1 MAKPLKT
8 LQRQFLQQGLHL
20 LFSFDTTIG
29 PGCIIERR
37 RARDVNLK
45 GNIDKFK
52 AAKLKVLG
60 PADLGLM
67 EFSRVHEL
75 DAGAG
80 GELIGGGAA
89 TGRLKKARTVKL
101 SLGNPVKFFV
111 DDQIELFSRLVGAPA
126 WPTSAQAM
134 TLAQR
139 DHFLVTEVVR
149 TKLRYTFHTDGT
161 LALSAEATGLKDLKA
176 ANLNTTFK
184 WDNDF
189 ELVTK
194 KEVVV
199 AFEAVCWNARR
210 KVFESL
216 RR

>member
-8 LQRQFLQQGLHL
+8 LQKQFLQQGLHL
-20 LFSFDTTIG
+20 LFSFDTSIA

-45 GNIDKFK
+45 GSIDKFK

-75 DAGAG
+75 DVGAGA
-80 GELIGGGAA
+80 ELIGGAA
-89 TGRLKKARTVKL
+89 SGSLRKARTVKL

-111 DDQIELFSRLVGAPA
+111 DDQIELFSRLLNAPA
-126 WPTSAQAM
+126 WPTSAQAL

-149 TKLRYTFHTDGT
+149 TKLRYTFHTEGSV
-161 LALSAEATGLKDLKA
+161 AMSAEATGLKNLKA
-176 ANLNTTFK
+176 ANLSTTFK
-184 WDNDF
+184 WEGNF

-199 AFEAVCWNARR
+199 AFEAVCWNARK

>member
-20 LFSFDTTIG
+20 LFSFDTSIA
-29 PGCIIERR
+29 PGVIIERR

-45 GNIDKFK
+45 GSIAKFK
-52 AAKLKVLG
+52 GAKLKVLG
-60 PADLGLM
+60 PVDLGLM

-75 DAGAG
+75 DMKAGT
-80 GELIGGGAA
+80 ELIGGGAVGS
-89 TGRLKKARTVKL
+89 TVKRARTVNL

-111 DDQIELFSRLVGAPA
+111 DDQIELFSRLTTNPS
-126 WPTSAQAM
+126 WPTSAQAL
-134 TLAQR
+134 TLAER

-149 TKLRYTFHTDGT
+149 TKLRFTFHAEGT
-161 LALSAEATGLKDLKA
+161 VALSADATGLKDLKA
-176 ANLNTTFK
+176 VNLSGSYK

>member
-20 LFSFDTTIG
+20 LFSFDTMIA

-89 TGRLKKARTVKL
+89 TGRLKKARTV
-101 SLGNPVKFFV
+101 
-111 DDQIELFSRLVGAPA
+111 
-126 WPTSAQAM
+126 
-134 TLAQR
+134 
-139 DHFLVTEVVR
+139 
-149 TKLRYTFHTDGT
+149 
-161 LALSAEATGLKDLKA
+161 
-176 ANLNTTFK
+176 
-184 WDNDF
+184 
-189 ELVTK
+189 
-194 KEVVV
+194 
-199 AFEAVCWNARR
+199 
-210 KVFESL
+210 
-216 RR
+216 

>member
-1 MAKPLKT
+1 MAKPLRT
-8 LQRQFLQQGLHL
+8 LQKQFLQQGLHL
-20 LFSFDTTIG
+20 LFSFDTSIA

-45 GNIDKFK
+45 GSIDKVK
-52 AAKLKVLG
+52 TAKLKVLG
-60 PADLGLM
+60 PADGLV

-75 DAGAG
+75 DVGAGA
-80 GELIGGGAA
+80 ELIGGGAA
-89 TGRLKKARTVKL
+89 SGKLKKARTVKL
-101 SLGNPVKFFV
+101 SLGNPAKVFI
-111 DDQIELFSRLVGAPA
+111 DDQIELFSRLLSAPA
-126 WPTSAQAM
+126 WPTSAQAL

-149 TKLRYTFHTDGT
+149 TKLRYTFHTEG
-161 LALSAEATGLKDLKA
+161 AVAMAAEATGLKDLKA
-176 ANLNTTFK
+176 ANLSTTFK
-184 WDNDF
+184 WEGDF

-199 AFEAVCWNARR
+199 AFEAVCWNARK
-210 KVFESL
+210 KVFETL

>member
-20 LFSFDTTIG
+20 LFSFDTSIA
-29 PGCIIERR
+29 PGVIIERR
-37 RARDVNLK
+37 RARDVNQK
-45 GNIDKFK
+45 GNINKFK
-52 AAKLKVLG
+52 GARLKVLG
-60 PADLGLM
+60 PADLGLV

-75 DAGAG
+75 DVKAGAA
-80 GELIGGGAA
+80 LIGGA
-89 TGRLKKARTVKL
+89 TGGSTAKRARTVKL

-111 DDQIELFSRLVGAPA
+111 DDQIELFSRLTSNPS
-126 WPTSAQAM
+126 WPTSAQAL
-134 TLAQR
+134 TLAQN

-149 TKLRYTFHTDGT
+149 TRLRYTFHTDGAV
-161 LALSAEATGLKDLKA
+161 ALSADATGLKDLKA
-176 ANLNTTFK
+176 VNLGGSFK

-199 AFEAVCWNARR
+199 AFEAVCWNSRR

>member
-1 MAKPLKT
+1 M
-8 LQRQFLQQGLHL
+8 
-20 LFSFDTTIG
+20 
-29 PGCIIERR
+29 
-37 RARDVNLK
+37 
-45 GNIDKFK
+45 
-52 AAKLKVLG
+52 
-60 PADLGLM
+60 
-67 EFSRVHEL
+67 
-75 DAGAG
+75 
-80 GELIGGGAA
+80 
-89 TGRLKKARTVKL
+89 
-101 SLGNPVKFFV
+101 KFFV

-149 TKLRYTFHTDGT
+149 TKLRYTFHSDGT

>member
-1 MAKPLKT
+1 MAKPLRT
-8 LQRQFLQQGLHL
+8 LRKQFLQQGLHL
-20 LFSFDTTIG
+20 LFSFDTTIA

-45 GNIDKFK
+45 GSIDKFK
-52 AAKLKVLG
+52 GAKLKVLG

-75 DAGAG
+75 DVGAGA
-80 GELIGGGAA
+80 ELIGGGAA
-89 TGRLKKARTVKL
+89 RGNLKKARMVKL
-101 SLGNPVKFFV
+101 SLGNPVKFFI
-111 DDQIELFSRLVGAPA
+111 DDQIELFSRLLGAA
-126 WPTSAQAM
+126 DWPTSAQAM

-149 TKLRYTFHTDGT
+149 TKLRYTFHTET
-161 LALSAEATGLKDLKA
+161 AVALSAEATGLKNLKA
-176 ANLNTTFK
+176 SNLSSSYR
-184 WDNDF
+184 WEGDF

-194 KEVVV
+194 KDVVV
-199 AFEAVCWNARR
+199 AFEAVCWNARK
-210 KVFESL
+210 KVFETL

>member
-1 MAKPLKT
+1 MAKPLRT
-8 LQRQFLQQGLHL
+8 LQKQFLQQGLHL
-20 LFSFDTTIG
+20 LFSFDTTIA
-29 PGCIIERR
+29 PGVIIERR
-37 RARDVNLK
+37 RARDVNRK
-45 GNIDKFK
+45 GSIDKFK
-52 AAKLKVLG
+52 GAKLKVLG

-75 DAGAG
+75 DVGAGA
-80 GELIGGGAA
+80 ELIGGAA
-89 TGRLKKARTVKL
+89 ASNLKKARTVNL
-101 SLGNPVKFFV
+101 SLGNPVKFFIE
-111 DDQIELFSRLVGAPA
+111 DQIELFSSLMGDRK

-134 TLAQR
+134 TLAER

-149 TKLRYTFHTDGT
+149 TKLRYTFHTSGAV
-161 LALSAEATGLKDLKA
+161 ALSANATGLKDLKA
-176 ANLNTTFK
+176 ANLNSSFK
-184 WDNDF
+184 WDSDF

-210 KVFESL
+210 EVFESL

>member
-8 LQRQFLQQGLHL
+8 LQKQFLQQGLHL
-20 LFSFDTTIG
+20 LFSFDTSIA

-45 GNIDKFK
+45 GSIDKFK
-52 AAKLKVLG
+52 GAKLKVLG
-60 PADLGLM
+60 PADLGLV

-75 DAGAG
+75 DVGAGA
-80 GELIGGGAA
+80 ELIGGSASGK
-89 TGRLKKARTVKL
+89 LKTARTVNL

-111 DDQIELFSRLVGAPA
+111 DDQIELFSRLTSNANWA
-126 WPTSAQAM
+126 TSAQAA

-149 TKLRYTFHTDGT
+149 TKLRYTFSREGNV
-161 LALSAEATGLKDLKA
+161 ALSANATGLEDLKS
-176 ANLNTTFK
+176 ANLSTTFK
-184 WDNDF
+184 WDSDF

-199 AFEAVCWNARR
+199 AYEAVCWNARK

>member
-20 LFSFDTTIG
+20 LFSFDTSIV
-29 PGCIIERR
+29 PGSIIERR

-89 TGRLKKARTVKL
+89 SGNLKTARTVKL

-111 DDQIELFSRLVGAPA
+111 DDQIELFSRLMGSPA
-126 WPTSAQAM
+126 WPTSAQAL

-149 TKLRYTFHTDGT
+149 SKLRYTFHTQGT
-161 LALSAEATGLKDLKA
+161 VALSAEATGLKDLKA
-176 ANLNTTFK
+176 ANLSTTFK
-184 WDNDF
+184 WDSDF

-199 AFEAVCWNARR
+199 AFEAVCWKARK

>member
-8 LQRQFLQQGLHL
+8 LKKQFLQQGLHL
-20 LFSFDTTIG
+20 LFSFDTSIA
-29 PGCIIERR
+29 PGVIIERR
-37 RARDVNLK
+37 RARDVDRK
-45 GNIDKFK
+45 GSIEKFK
-52 AAKLKVLG
+52 GAKLKVLG

-75 DAGAG
+75 DVKAGA
-80 GELIGGGAA
+80 ELIGGANVGSTVKRA
-89 TGRLKKARTVKL
+89 TTVKL

-111 DDQIELFSRLVGAPA
+111 DDQIELFSRLTSDPSWA
-126 WPTSAQAM
+126 TSAQAL

-139 DHFLVTEVVR
+139 DHFLITEVVR
-149 TKLRYTFHTDGT
+149 TKLRYTFHTEGT
-161 LALSAEATGLKDLKA
+161 VALSADATGLKDLKA
-176 ANLNTTFK
+176 VNLSTSFK

>member
-8 LQRQFLQQGLHL
+8 LQKQFLQQGLHL
-20 LFSFDTTIG
+20 LFSFDTSIA
-29 PGCIIERR
+29 PGVIIERR

-45 GNIDKFK
+45 GSIAKFK
-52 AAKLKVLG
+52 GAKLKVLG

-75 DAGAG
+75 DVGAGA
-80 GELIGGGAA
+80 ELIGGA
-89 TGRLKKARTVKL
+89 TATATLKKARTVNL
-101 SLGNPVKFFV
+101 SLGNPVKFFI
-111 DDQIELFSRLVGAPA
+111 DDQIELLSSLTTNPK
-126 WPTSAQAM
+126 WPTSAQAL
-134 TLAQR
+134 TLEQR

-149 TKLRYTFHTDGT
+149 TKLRYTFHTEGAV
-161 LALSAEATGLKDLKA
+161 ALSADATGLKDLKA
-176 ANLNTTFK
+176 VNLNSSFK
-184 WDNDF
+184 WDSDF

>member
-1 MAKPLKT
+1 MAKPLRT
-8 LQRQFLQQGLHL
+8 LQKQFLQQGLHL
-20 LFSFDTTIG
+20 LFSFDTSIV

-52 AAKLKVLG
+52 ASKLKVLG

-75 DAGAG
+75 DVGAG

-89 TGRLKKARTVKL
+89 SGSLKTARTVKL

-111 DDQIELFSRLVGAPA
+111 DDQIELFSRLMGSPA
-126 WPTSAQAM
+126 WPTSAQAL

-149 TKLRYTFHTDGT
+149 TKLRYTFHTEGT
-161 LALSAEATGLKDLKA
+161 VALSAEATGLKDLKA
-176 ANLNTTFK
+176 ANLSTTFK
-184 WDNDF
+184 WDSDF

-199 AFEAVCWNARR
+199 AFEAVCWNARK